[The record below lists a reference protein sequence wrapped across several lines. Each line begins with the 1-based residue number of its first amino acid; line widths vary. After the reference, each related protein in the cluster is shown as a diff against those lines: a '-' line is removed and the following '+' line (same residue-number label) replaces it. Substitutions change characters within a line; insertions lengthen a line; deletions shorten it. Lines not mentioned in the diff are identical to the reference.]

1 MKKNKEMSE
10 STKENNLI
18 STSMLMSILWYKNMP
33 YFEVKNNQRK
43 HWAWCVRVSGLEAYD
58 PEFDS
63 QAPI

>member
-10 STKENNLI
+10 ST
-18 STSMLMSILWYKNMP
+18 
-33 YFEVKNNQRK
+33 NNQRK